1 MRKREGPVPAGAAN
15 SMPKHVDQVV
25 RIHRPFHRSGHSSF
39 PETPEFLSDRV
50 RSLRVMRA
58 EDVFAGLNDQQRAA
72 VEAVSG
78 PVCILAGAGS
88 GKTTTIT
95 RRIANQVL
103 TGAFRPTEILAVT
116 FTDKAAGEMRARLER
131 LGAHGVQA
139 RTFHAAALAQLRY
152 FVGDG
157 LGQILPSKALMLQP
171 IRRSL
176 PPPYKFRP
184 LGDLAGEIEW
194 AKNRRLTPDTY
205 LESLD
210 GHERPIA
217 PDLMVSVFRRYEAQ
231 KERQGRVDFE
241 DLLELAIRLYDE
253 NAAAAETFRARYRA
267 FTVDEYQD
275 VNLLQQSLLER
286 WLGGRDELCVVG
298 DDYQAIYSFTGA
310 TPEYLL
316 KAQGR
321 VFRLE
326 ENYRSTPEIL
336 ELANRLVP
344 NLGGSSKVLRT
355 TCPPG
360 EKPVLRPCE
369 DGEAEVASIV
379 ANIAALHREGV
390 PHEEIAVLYRIN
402 ARSEE
407 FEEALSEAGI
417 PYQVRGGAFLARPG
431 ARGMIRALRGST
443 SRPVGIVAEVARAQ
457 GLTDVVPDGLGEEEL
472 TRQNDLARFIRLAE
486 EFGDGTVGEFLA
498 DLQSRFGEEATG
510 RGVNLLTYH
519 RAKGLEFE
527 AVFLPQLEEG
537 ELPFKRARFGEALA
551 EERRLLYVGMTRAK
565 RYLEITWSG
574 EPSRFLKELGIEVP
588 GADPSV
594 LKALKAWR
602 LERARKDEVPA
613 FVVFHDTTLEEIAR
627 RRPKELWE
635 LAKVSGVGPT
645 KLERYG
651 DELLATL
658 SE

>member
-1 MRKREGPVPAGAAN
+1 M
-15 SMPKHVDQVV
+15 Q
-25 RIHRPFHRSGHSSF
+25 
-39 PETPEFLSDRV
+39 
-50 RSLRVMRA
+50 A
-58 EDVFAGLNDQQRAA
+58 EDVFAGLNPEQRAA
-72 VEAVSG
+72 VEAVTG

-95 RRIANQVL
+95 RRIANQAL
-103 TGAFRPTEILAVT
+103 TGAFMPDQILAVT
-116 FTDKAAGEMRARLER
+116 FTDKAAGEMRARLQR

-139 RTFHAAALAQLRY
+139 RTFHSAALAQLRY
-152 FVGDG
+152 FVGDE
-157 LGQILPSKALMLQP
+157 LGQVLPSKALTLQP

-176 PPPYKFRP
+176 PAPYKFRP

-205 LESLD
+205 VESLD
-210 GHERPIA
+210 GHEPPIP
-217 PDLMVSVFRRYEAQ
+217 PDLMISVFRRYEDQ
-231 KERQGRVDFE
+231 KERQGRIDFE

-253 NAAAAETFRARYRA
+253 DPAAADTFRARYRA

-275 VNLLQQSLLER
+275 VNLLQQSLLEH

-310 TPEYLL
+310 TPAHLL
-316 KAQGR
+316 RRQGR

-344 NLGGSSKVLRT
+344 KLGGSDKILRAT
-355 TCPPG
+355 RASG
-360 EKPVLRPCE
+360 ETPVLRACA
-369 DGEAEVASIV
+369 DTEAEVASIV
-379 ANIAALHREGV
+379 AKVATFHQDGV
-390 PHEEIAVLYRIN
+390 PYEEIAVLYRIN
-402 ARSEE
+402 SRSEE

-443 SRPVGIVAEVARAQ
+443 GRTDVADVVRQTAEAQ
-457 GLTDVVPDGLGEEEL
+457 GLTSTLPEGIGEEEL
-472 TRQNDLARFIRLAE
+472 TRQGDLARFVRLAE
-486 EFGDGTVGEFLA
+486 EFGAGTVADFLA
-498 DLQSRFGEEATG
+498 DLESRFGEESTG

-519 RAKGLEFE
+519 RVKGLEFE
-527 AVFLPQLEEG
+527 VVFLPRLEEG
-537 ELPFKRARFGEALA
+537 ELPFKRARLGEALA

-565 RYLEITWSG
+565 RHLEITWSG
-574 EPSRFLKELGIEVP
+574 TPSRFLRELGIAEP
-588 GADPSV
+588 ERPAADDPV
-594 LKALKAWR
+594 VKALKAWR

-613 FVVFHDTTLEEIAR
+613 FVVFHDTTLQEIAR
-627 RRPKELWE
+627 QRPKELWQ

-651 DELLATL
+651 AEVLQALGG
-658 SE
+658 

>member
-1 MRKREGPVPAGAAN
+1 V
-15 SMPKHVDQVV
+15 
-25 RIHRPFHRSGHSSF
+25 
-39 PETPEFLSDRV
+39 
-50 RSLRVMRA
+50 
-58 EDVFAGLNDQQRAA
+58 DVFAGLNPQQRAA
-72 VEAVSG
+72 VEAVTG

-131 LGAHGVQA
+131 LGVRGVQA
-139 RTFHAAALAQLRY
+139 RTFHSAALAQLRY

-157 LGQILPSKALMLQP
+157 LGQVLPSKALLLQP

-176 PPPYKFRP
+176 PPPFKFRP
-184 LGDLAGEIEW
+184 LGDLASEIEW
-194 AKNRRLTPDTY
+194 AKNRRLTPETY
-205 LESLD
+205 LASLG
-210 GHERPIA
+210 GHEPPIA

-231 KERQGRVDFE
+231 KERQRRIDFE

-253 NAAAAETFRARYRA
+253 DGQAATTFRDRYRA

-275 VNLLQQSLLER
+275 VNLLQQSLLEQ

-310 TPEYLL
+310 TPEHLL
-316 KAQGR
+316 RMQGH

-344 NLGGSSKVLRT
+344 KLGGAEKVLQATR
-355 TCPPG
+355 PSG
-360 EKPVLRPCE
+360 EQPVLRASETP
-369 DGEAEVASIV
+369 EAEVARIV
-379 ANIAALHREGV
+379 AEIAACHREGV
-390 PHEEIAVLYRIN
+390 PCEEIAVLYRIN
-402 ARSEE
+402 SRSEP

-431 ARGMIRALRGST
+431 ARGMIRALRGAGT
-443 SRPVGIVAEVARAQ
+443 KPVAIVRDVAEAQ
-457 GLTDVVPDGLGEEEL
+457 GLPPVVPDGLGEEEL
-472 TRQNDLARFIRLAE
+472 TRQADLARFVRLAE
-486 EFGDGTVGEFLA
+486 EFGDGTVAEFLA
-498 DLQSRFGEEATG
+498 DLASRFGEESVG

-527 AVFLPQLEEG
+527 VVFLPRLEEG
-537 ELPFKRARFGEALA
+537 ELPFKRARLREALA

-565 RYLEITWSG
+565 DRLEISWSG
-574 EPSRFLKELGIEVP
+574 TPSRFLAELGIDSP
-588 GADPSV
+588 KADDTTV
-594 LKALKAWR
+594 NALKAWR
-602 LERARKDEVPA
+602 RERARKDEVPA
-613 FVVFHDTTLEEIAR
+613 YVVLHDATLEEIAR
-627 RRPKELWE
+627 LQPRELWE
-635 LAKVSGVGPT
+635 LAKVPGIGPA

-651 DELLATL
+651 DEVLATL
-658 SE
+658 ASPR

>member
-1 MRKREGPVPAGAAN
+1 MEEAA
-15 SMPKHVDQVV
+15 
-25 RIHRPFHRSGHSSF
+25 
-39 PETPEFLSDRV
+39 
-50 RSLRVMRA
+50 
-58 EDVFAGLNDQQRAA
+58 VFAGLNPKQRAA
-72 VEAVSG
+72 VEAVTG

-103 TGAFRPTEILAVT
+103 TGAFAPSQILAVT
-116 FTDKAAGEMRARLER
+116 FTDKAAGEMRARLQR

-139 RTFHAAALAQLRY
+139 RTFHSAALAQLRY
-152 FVGDG
+152 FAGDRI
-157 LGQILPSKALMLQP
+157 GQVLPSKALMLQP

-176 PPPYKFRP
+176 PPPFKFRP

-194 AKNRRLTPDTY
+194 AKNRRLTPDSY
-205 LESLD
+205 LRGLD
-210 GHERPIA
+210 SHEPPIP

-231 KERQGRVDFE
+231 KEHQGRVDFE

-253 NAAAAETFRARYRA
+253 DVEAARIFRDRYRA

-286 WLGGRDELCVVG
+286 WLGDRDELCVVG

-310 TPEYLL
+310 TPEHLL
-316 KAQGR
+316 NAQGR

-344 NLGGSSKVLRT
+344 KLGGAEKVLCATR
-355 TCPPG
+355 PAGP
-360 EKPVLRPCE
+360 EPVLRACA
-369 DGEAEVASIV
+369 DSGGEVAALTARV
-379 ANIAALHREGV
+379 AALHDGHGV
-390 PHEEIAVLYRIN
+390 PFEEIAVLYRIN
-402 ARSEE
+402 SRSEE
-407 FEEALSEAGI
+407 FEEAFAEAGI
-417 PYQVRGGAFLARPG
+417 PYQVRGGAFLARPA
-431 ARGMIRALRGST
+431 ARGMIRALRGSSGRT
-443 SRPVGIVAEVARAQ
+443 EVAEIVRGVAEAQ
-457 GLTDVVPDGLGEEEL
+457 GLTPVLPEGIGEEEL
-472 TRQNDLARFIRLAE
+472 TRQGDLARFVRLAE
-486 EFGDGTVGEFLA
+486 EFGDRTVAEFLA
-498 DLQSRFGEEATG
+498 DLEGRFGEESAG

-527 AVFLPQLEEG
+527 AVFLPRLEGG
-537 ELPFKRARFGEALA
+537 ELPFKLARSAEALA

-574 EPSRFLKELGIEVP
+574 EPSCFLAELGVEEPEPPAVDDGTI
-588 GADPSV
+588 
-594 LKALKAWR
+594 KALKAWR

-613 FVVFHDTTLEEIAR
+613 FVVFHDSTLEEIAR
-627 RRPKELWE
+627 RRPRELWE

-651 DELLATL
+651 DEVLATL
-658 SE
+658 GSPR